1 MPKSNIKSKFN
12 KNIKSLIK
20 SIVRVVWKIFLRP
33 ISKLLPNN
41 EFKSQ
46 IITIGN
52 KIERRQWWLDPQNT
66 TNSSANTINNFL
78 FEELRD
84 LSQFEFLLQPT
95 NDFIHQI
102 STQIY
107 DPSTDLNPTSIGQS
121 YDAIIKNLRNLD
133 FDVIFLAPWLK
144 RGGADLGLLH
154 HINACHVKNYNIL
167 LITTLEANSTWLYKL
182 PDSAKH
188 LDLSLFARN
197 LNENQ
202 QAELLARILLQSS
215 AQTIHNINSD
225 LGWFVS
231 KHYGSLFKAMNKN
244 LFVSIFCEDKIDD
257 NYSFGYAPKYLGDT
271 YQFLAGIFCD
281 TKWYPRVI
289 EETTGLDSELV
300 HTVYF
305 PFLGNINTINITENA
320 PILWASRIASQKRPS
335 ILYDIAKRMPK
346 KTFHVYG
353 ECDPQCANELEKL
366 KSLPNIKYFGKYN
379 SFNQIL
385 LENKFSAFLYTSGY
399 DGLPNV
405 LIEAIASGIPAIAY
419 DVGGIAELLSPQ
431 VLLSDNQLINVNLK
445 KINNILQKKDMLV
458 SSWEYSKDILEN
470 RHSWH
475 HFVSTLENIDGYFPK
490 MSSDEYRSLHSNMR
504 VLSKP
509 NL

>member
-1 MPKSNIKSKFN
+1 M
-12 KNIKSLIK
+12 
-20 SIVRVVWKIFLRP
+20 
-33 ISKLLPNN
+33 
-41 EFKSQ
+41 
-46 IITIGN
+46 
-52 KIERRQWWLDPQNT
+52 
-66 TNSSANTINNFL
+66 
-78 FEELRD
+78 
-84 LSQFEFLLQPT
+84 
-95 NDFIHQI
+95 
-102 STQIY
+102 
-107 DPSTDLNPTSIGQS
+107 
-121 YDAIIKNLRNLD
+121 
-133 FDVIFLAPWLK
+133 
-144 RGGADLGLLH
+144 
-154 HINACHVKNYNIL
+154 
-167 LITTLEANSTWLYKL
+167 
-182 PDSAKH
+182 
-188 LDLSLFARN
+188 
-197 LNENQ
+197 
-202 QAELLARILLQSS
+202 
-215 AQTIHNINSD
+215 
-225 LGWFVS
+225 
-231 KHYGSLFKAMNKN
+231 
-244 LFVSIFCEDKIDD
+244 
-257 NYSFGYAPKYLGDT
+257 
-271 YQFLAGIFCD
+271 
-281 TKWYPRVI
+281 I
-289 EETTGLDSELV
+289 EETTGLGSELV
-300 HTVYF
+300 YTVYF

-320 PILWASRIASQKRPS
+320 PILWASRVASQKRPS

-431 VLLSDNQLINVNLK
+431 VLLSDNQPINVNLK
-445 KINNILQKKDMLV
+445 KINNILQKKDVLV

-504 VLSKP
+504 ILSRP

>member
-1 MPKSNIKSKFN
+1 
-12 KNIKSLIK
+12 
-20 SIVRVVWKIFLRP
+20 
-33 ISKLLPNN
+33 
-41 EFKSQ
+41 
-46 IITIGN
+46 
-52 KIERRQWWLDPQNT
+52 
-66 TNSSANTINNFL
+66 
-78 FEELRD
+78 
-84 LSQFEFLLQPT
+84 
-95 NDFIHQI
+95 
-102 STQIY
+102 
-107 DPSTDLNPTSIGQS
+107 
-121 YDAIIKNLRNLD
+121 
-133 FDVIFLAPWLK
+133 
-144 RGGADLGLLH
+144 
-154 HINACHVKNYNIL
+154 
-167 LITTLEANSTWLYKL
+167 
-182 PDSAKH
+182 
-188 LDLSLFARN
+188 
-197 LNENQ
+197 
-202 QAELLARILLQSS
+202 
-215 AQTIHNINSD
+215 
-225 LGWFVS
+225 
-231 KHYGSLFKAMNKN
+231 
-244 LFVSIFCEDKIDD
+244 
-257 NYSFGYAPKYLGDT
+257 
-271 YQFLAGIFCD
+271 
-281 TKWYPRVI
+281 
-289 EETTGLDSELV
+289 
-300 HTVYF
+300 
-305 PFLGNINTINITENA
+305 
-320 PILWASRIASQKRPS
+320 
-335 ILYDIAKRMPK
+335 MPK

-431 VLLSDNQLINVNLK
+431 VLLSDNQPINVNLK